1 MLFQVLDVVLILF
14 ALGAIMGW
22 LWYVH
27 RHKVAEARRHGQ
39 AEIAARYQAMIEDQS
54 DLICRTGPDGNR
66 TFVNEAYCRFHNRTR
81 EELIGNARGI
91 FLTKAEAEEFRL
103 ENAKLAPDN
112 PSRDFERLTVR
123 HDGTEYWYHW
133 KTTATFDSGGNLIEL
148 QDVGRDITERKL
160 TELALKESES
170 RLMTIIDSV
179 PALINLKDAD
189 GRYLMSNRAHREF
202 LGLKTEEMIGRTPT
216 QVLPK
221 LGQGI
226 QELDREVIETGEPL
240 GPVDRHIPDAEG
252 RERDLLMTKV
262 PLRDL
267 AGNFSGIVTVSV
279 DITDRKRAEDALQES
294 EKRLRLFTDSMPAL
308 FSYVDKNRRYRF
320 CNLHYEKFFRRKRED
335 IIGITVEDLVGPVT
349 YEQVK
354 PVLDRAFS
362 GETVFFEQWVDYR
375 EAGRTFVRGSLIP
388 DISKAGEVEGVFIM
402 AQDMT
407 AKKYVEDSLATAK
420 ENAEEVSA
428 SKSRFLAAASH
439 DLRQPMQA
447 LAMFVEVL
455 AGRRHDKE
463 SRDIIEKIQ
472 ASSESL
478 ESLLNSLLD
487 ISKLE
492 ADLVEP
498 EVRRFTIGD
507 LTSRLAEEIKPLAER
522 KGLALVHVPSTLPVR
537 SDPGLLDRILR
548 NLLTNAVVHTESGRI
563 LFGCRRRGGELRIQ
577 VWDTG
582 PGIPDGQK
590 DRIFEEFFQCGNPEG
605 GGKNGLGLGLS
616 IVDRLVKLLDH
627 RIEVSS
633 EAGKGSV
640 FTVDVPI
647 DAPIAETGAPAAEAA
662 ASKVA
667 DASGALIVGID
678 DDPAVRDALSLLL
691 KSWGFE
697 VVIAANEQEANRR
710 LSTEGRPPDLV
721 IADYLLHQGDEGT
734 DAIQSIRRRWGRDI
748 PGLLLTGETDPKRLH
763 EANAS
768 GFQVVKKP
776 IQPDKLK
783 AVVAEH
789 IDSTNA
795 ETKITPPRKRRK
807 QVQSAAADS

>member
-1 MLFQVLDVVLILF
+1 MLFQVLDVALILF
-14 ALGAIMGW
+14 AFGAIAGW

-39 AEIAARYQAMIEDQS
+39 EENEKRLRALMANLPTAVYLKDRKGKYLFVNEVFENWYGTGEPIIGKTVY
-54 DLICRTGPDGNR
+54 DLLSFDRADIFAKQDLEVVKAGTSMVWELEQPLPNGQEQVTLINKFPVFGPDGGIN
-66 TFVNEAYCRFHNRTR
+66 A
-81 EELIGNARGI
+81 IGGI
-91 FLTKAEAEEFRL
+91 
-103 ENAKLAPDN
+103 NN
-112 PSRDFERLTVR
+112 
-123 HDGTEYWYHW
+123 
-133 KTTATFDSGGNLIEL
+133 
-148 QDVGRDITERKL
+148 DITERKRA
-160 TELALKESES
+160 EVKLKESES
-170 RLMTIIDSV
+170 RLTTIIDSV

-202 LGLKTEEMIGRTPT
+202 LGLRTEEIIGRTPI

-221 LGQGI
+221 LGQEI
-226 QELDREVIETGEPL
+226 QEMDRKIIKTGKPL
-240 GPVDRHIPDAEG
+240 GPVDRHVPDAEG
-252 RERDLLMTKV
+252 HERDLLLTKV

-267 AGNFSGIVTVSV
+267 AGNFSGIITVSV
-279 DITDRKRAEDALQES
+279 DITGRKQAEEALQES

-308 FSYVDKNRRYRF
+308 FSYIDKNRRYRF
-320 CNLHYEKFFRRKRED
+320 CNLHYEKLFRCKRED

-349 YEQVK
+349 YGQVK
-354 PVLDRAFS
+354 PVFDRAFS

-388 DISKAGEVEGVFIM
+388 DISKAGEVEGIFIM
-402 AQDMT
+402 VQDMT
-407 AKKYVEDSLATAK
+407 AKKHVEDSMSKAK
-420 ENAEEVSA
+420 EIAEEVSA

-447 LAMFVEVL
+447 LAMFIEVL

-522 KGLALVHVPSTLPVR
+522 KGLTLVHVPSTLPVR

-548 NLLTNAVVHTESGRI
+548 NLLTNAVVHMDSGRI

-582 PGIPDGQK
+582 PGIPDRQK
-590 DRIFEEFFQCGNPEG
+590 THIFEEFYQGGLPEG
-605 GGKNGLGLGLS
+605 GRKNGLGLGLS
-616 IVDRLVKLLDH
+616 IVDRLVKLLGH

-633 EAGKGSV
+633 EADKGSV
-640 FTVDVPI
+640 FTVDVPV
-647 DAPIAETGAPAAEAA
+647 AETGAPATEPV
-662 ASKVA
+662 ASKVAGA

-678 DDPAVRDALSLLL
+678 DDPSVREALSLLL

-697 VVIAANEQEANRR
+697 AVMAATEQEAHRR
-710 LSTEGRPPDLV
+710 LSVEGRTPDLV
-721 IADYLLHQGDEGT
+721 IADYRLPRGDEGT
-734 DAIQSIRRRWGRDI
+734 DAIQSIRRRWGKDI
-748 PGLLLTGETDPKRLH
+748 PGLLLTGESDPKRLDK
-763 EANAS
+763 ATAS

-783 AVVAEH
+783 AVVAEQ
-789 IDSTNA
+789 IDSTNPR
-795 ETKITPPRKRRK
+795 TKIAPPRKRR
-807 QVQSAAADS
+807 QQGQSAAADS

>member
-1 MLFQVLDVVLILF
+1 MLFRVLDVVLILF
-14 ALGAIMGW
+14 AFGAIAGW

-27 RHKVAEARRHGQ
+27 RHKVAKE
-39 AEIAARYQAMIEDQS
+39 
-54 DLICRTGPDGNR
+54 
-66 TFVNEAYCRFHNRTR
+66 
-81 EELIGNARGI
+81 
-91 FLTKAEAEEFRL
+91 K
-103 ENAKLAPDN
+103 
-112 PSRDFERLTVR
+112 
-123 HDGTEYWYHW
+123 
-133 KTTATFDSGGNLIEL
+133 
-148 QDVGRDITERKL
+148 
-160 TELALKESES
+160 LKESES
-170 RLMTIIDSV
+170 RLRTIIDSV

-202 LGLKTEEMIGRTPT
+202 LGLRTEEIIGRTSI
-216 QVLPK
+216 QISHM

-226 QELDREVIETGEPL
+226 QKLDRKIVETGKPL
-240 GPVDRHIPDAEG
+240 GPVDRHITDAEG
-252 RERDLLMTKV
+252 RERDLLLTKV

-267 AGNFSGIVTVSV
+267 AGNISGIVTVSV
-279 DITDRKRAEDALQES
+279 DITERKQAENALQES

-308 FSYVDKNRRYRF
+308 FSYIDKNQRYRF
-320 CNLHYEKFFRRKRED
+320 CNLHYEKHFRRKRED
-335 IIGITVEDLVGPVT
+335 IIGITAEDLMGPVA
-349 YEQVK
+349 YGQVK
-354 PVLDRAFS
+354 PVLKRAFS

-388 DISKAGEVEGVFIM
+388 DISKAGEVEGIFIM
-402 AQDMT
+402 SQDMT
-407 AKKYVEDSLATAK
+407 AKKYVEDSLAKAK

-472 ASSESL
+472 ASSKSL

-498 EVRRFTIGD
+498 EVRRFTIGE

-522 KGLALVHVPSTLPVR
+522 KGLTLMHVPSTLPVR

-590 DRIFEEFFQCGNPEG
+590 TRIFEEFYQGGKPEG
-605 GGKNGLGLGLS
+605 GRNYGLGLGLS

-633 EAGKGSV
+633 EADKGSV
-640 FTVDVPI
+640 FSVDV
-647 DAPIAETGAPAAEAA
+647 PIAETGAPAVEPA
-662 ASKVA
+662 ASMITEG
-667 DASGALIVGID
+667 DATGALIVGID
-678 DDPAVRDALSLLL
+678 DDPAVREALSLLL

-697 VVIAANEQEANRR
+697 AVMAATEQEAHRW
-710 LSTEGRPPDLV
+710 LSAEGRTPDLV
-721 IADYLLHQGDEGT
+721 IADYRVRRGDEGA
-734 DAIQSIRRRWGRDI
+734 DAIQSIRRRWGEDI
-748 PGLLLTGETDPKRLH
+748 PGLLLTGETDPKRLN
-763 EANAS
+763 EATAS
-768 GFQVVKKP
+768 GYQVVKKP

-783 AVVAEH
+783 AVVTEQ
-789 IDSTNA
+789 IDSVNPR
-795 ETKITPPRKRRK
+795 TKITPPRKRRK
-807 QVQSAAADS
+807 QGRSAAADS